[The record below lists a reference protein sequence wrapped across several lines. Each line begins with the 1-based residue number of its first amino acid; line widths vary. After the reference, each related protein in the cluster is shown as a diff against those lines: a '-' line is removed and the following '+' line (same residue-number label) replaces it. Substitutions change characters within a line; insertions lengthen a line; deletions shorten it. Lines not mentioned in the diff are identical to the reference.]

1 MSKYELP
8 DKYKSKIAK
17 ISKEIDEPNDT
28 LVAEVTDRFI
38 EFKNKYPDKSLDA
51 LWRSSYFVCGNRW
64 RAILRALPWM
74 GFFIGETEVR
84 DWTVI
89 IKRFIDNMPDNEKI
103 KYITEA
109 DVYLNPFKE
118 SRNYLDP
125 LPEHR
130 YFKNMYGITGNP
142 EFKEMSFTIIE
153 WSGPLATKI
162 PEHSFETLYKF
173 RATQRKSE
181 SLRRLGGVTAT
192 KFDAINET
200 KFLLSREQM
209 EEHIKKLGPVKEFS
223 RLRDYY
229 DLLGKKKAAQEVV
242 IVEAGV
248 KTMGKSKTGYVMTLE
263 APEDVWVNPIT
274 AFVPEFIP
282 LNFGKNSIV
291 LALGTLFKD
300 NSNRLC
306 MNALGIFPTVEGIL
320 EPDSDLFG

>member
-1 MSKYELP
+1 MSKYEIP
-8 DKYKSKIAK
+8 GKYKPKIEK
-17 ISKEIDEPNDT
+17 VSKEIDEPADS

-38 EFKNKYPDKSLDA
+38 EFLNKYPNKSQDA
-51 LWRSSYFVCGNRW
+51 LWRSAYFVCGNRW
-64 RAILRALPWM
+64 RAILRASPWV

-84 DWTVI
+84 DWSVI
-89 IKRFIDNMPDNEKI
+89 IKRIIDNMPDNEKI

-109 DVYLNPFKE
+109 DEYLNPFKE

-130 YFKNMYGITGNP
+130 YFQNMYGITGNP
-142 EFKEMSFTIIE
+142 EFKELSFTTIE
-153 WSGPLATKI
+153 WGGPLATKI

-181 SLRRLGGVTAT
+181 SLRRLGGVKAT
-192 KFDAINET
+192 KFEET
-200 KFLLSREQM
+200 GSKLPREDM
-209 EEHIKKLGPVKEFS
+209 EKLIRELGPVKEFS

-242 IVEAGV
+242 ITEAGV

-300 NSNRLC
+300 NRDRLC

-320 EPDSDLFG
+320 EPTVDLEED